1 MPKYDVAVIGAGLGG
16 LAAAALLS
24 SRKRKTLVLEQSA
37 SLSDA
42 LGVVEKDGF
51 IFSDGPSLS
60 YGFEHGGALQ
70 EFSAGLGIRQ
80 NTLVPAP
87 CYQVALPDRRLTV
100 FAEHN
105 ETLEELRREFPKEIN
120 AVAKFYRELGDA
132 AARSG
137 KNRIFA
143 SLAKYRAAEG
153 FIRTYR
159 FSRELTAFFDV
170 QSLFFFQKPA
180 ADLSFASLISLCNTP
195 PRRLHGGFRKFG
207 DQLYGVVLQHGGE
220 VRYNEPSPAL
230 SFRDNGTI
238 GIKTVHG
245 VVEADALLLNALPH
259 PRRAVLFI
267 GLRDDVVPVGMSH
280 DVLFLP
286 DYSRAQEFLAL
297 SLNGKEDDAAAPQG
311 MRALTLSFCRNQNVR
326 VDKQTIVEQL
336 GRLVPF
342 LNDYLVF
349 SEEPKS
355 GDGHAVVPA
364 DLSIKPYRQRGGA
377 SLLCRT
383 SQRNVFVLQDAPES
397 PLQVILEVQRFVD
410 KIV

>member
-24 SRKRKTLVLEQSA
+24 SRKKKTLVLEQSA

-70 EFSAGLGIRQ
+70 EFSAGLGISQ
-80 NTLVPAP
+80 NTTVPAP
-87 CYQVALPDRRLTV
+87 GYQVALPDRRMTV

-105 ETLEELRREFPKEIN
+105 ETLEELRREFPRDIN
-120 AVAKFYRELGDA
+120 TVAKFYRELGDA
-132 AARSG
+132 AARSA
-137 KNRIFA
+137 KNRLFA
-143 SLAKYRAAEG
+143 ALAKYRSAAG
-153 FIRTYR
+153 FIRKYR
-159 FSRELTAFFDV
+159 FSPELTAFFDV
-170 QSLFFFQKPA
+170 QSFFFFQRPA
-180 ADLSFASLISLCNTP
+180 ADLSFASLITLCNTP

-220 VRYNEPSPAL
+220 VRYHEPSPTL
-230 SFRDNGTI
+230 SFRENGTI
-238 GIKTVHG
+238 VIKTVQG
-245 VVEADALLLNALPH
+245 VVEADALLLNALP
-259 PRRAVLFI
+259 PARRAALCI

-280 DVLFLP
+280 DVLYLP
-286 DYSRAQEFLAL
+286 EYSRARDFLAL

-311 MRALTLSFCRNQNVR
+311 MKALTLSFRLQQNVR

-336 GRLVPF
+336 GQLVPF
-342 LNDYLVF
+342 LNDHFVF
-349 SEEPKS
+349 SEEPRA
-355 GDGHAVVPA
+355 GDGHAVVPS
-364 DLSIKPYRQRGGA
+364 DLSLKPYRQREGA

-383 SQRNVFVLQDAPES
+383 SRKNVFVLQDAPEA
-397 PLQVILEVQRFVD
+397 PLQVISEVQRFVD
-410 KIV
+410 KVV

>member
-24 SRKRKTLVLEQSA
+24 SRKKKTLVIERSA

-80 NTLVPAP
+80 NTTVPAP
-87 CYQVALPDRRLTV
+87 GYQVVLPDRRITV

-105 ETLEELRREFPKEIN
+105 ETLEELRREFPREIN

-132 AARSG
+132 AARSA
-137 KNRIFA
+137 KNRLFA
-143 SLAKYRAAEG
+143 AFAKYRAAAG
-153 FIRTYR
+153 VIRKYR
-159 FSRELTAFFDV
+159 FSPELTAFFDV
-170 QSLFFFQKPA
+170 QSFFFFQRPA
-180 ADLSFASLISLCNTP
+180 ADLSFASLITLCSTP

-220 VRYNEPSPAL
+220 VRYNEPSPTL
-230 SFRDNGTI
+230 SFRDDGTI
-238 GIKTVHG
+238 VIKTVQG
-245 VVEADALLLNALPH
+245 VVEADAVFLNALPQ
-259 PRRAVLFI
+259 PRRAALCI
-267 GLRDDVVPVGMSH
+267 GVWDDVVPVGMSH

-286 DYSRAQEFLAL
+286 EYSRVQEFLAL
-297 SLNGKEDDAAAPQG
+297 SLNGKEDDAVAPKG
-311 MRALTLSFCRNQNVR
+311 MRALTLSFRRHENIPA
-326 VDKQTIVEQL
+326 DKQTIVDEL

-349 SEEPKS
+349 SEEPRS
-355 GDGHAVVPA
+355 GDGHAVVPS
-364 DLSIKPYRQRGGA
+364 DLSVKPYRQRGGT
-377 SLLCRT
+377 SPLCRT
-383 SQRNVFVLQDAPES
+383 SQKNVFVLQDAPEA
-397 PLQVILEVQRFVD
+397 PLQVISAVQRFVA
-410 KIV
+410 KVV